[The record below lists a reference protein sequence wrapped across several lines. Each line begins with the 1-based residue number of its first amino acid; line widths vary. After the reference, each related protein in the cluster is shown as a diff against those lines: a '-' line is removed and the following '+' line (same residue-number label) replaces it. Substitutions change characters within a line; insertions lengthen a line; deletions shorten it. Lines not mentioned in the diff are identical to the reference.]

1 MLSCFVKGEAGL
13 AGCGPLRLLR
23 QIVTGARVG
32 ALCRSDLVPPLVQDF
47 AVQCRKYRL
56 RQDSAARQEVTLE
69 IFTRERHRAASRFL
83 HQTVFLGCGYARRD
97 KGPDLLR
104 GTGRNLLREH
114 WSCQWSAA
122 VESALVECSVLGSTV
137 TEAAG
142 RHLRRCLS
150 DAARAEEGARLLVQ
164 GFLMGIG
171 DIADAMASRVDELL
185 LTDGDFS
192 SLCGAC
198 AALSSLEAW
207 RTQYGEESSYDYSAM
222 LRRCFA
228 RLLQMLPSMGAVDDR
243 SVEEIQH
250 SCQLLY
256 HVTGWPAFADLRSG
270 LLEALEEL
278 TRQQPVHPGLHG
290 TALGLLYG
298 GAPEKRALAVE
309 TAAGYL
315 RGTRD
320 RKMQAASFL
329 QGLFLTARD
338 LLLTDGVQLEAV
350 DELLCELS
358 DEDFLALLPQLR
370 LAFSYF
376 TPTETAR
383 IGRQAARLHG
393 AERMEQEGEAVDPV
407 EYTRWEAIDTWA
419 AEQMEQWPD
428 VLRTEGDEEA

>member
-1 MLSCFVKGEAGL
+1 M
-13 AGCGPLRLLR
+13 
-23 QIVTGARVG
+23 G

-207 RTQYGEESSYDYSAM
+207 QMCIRDSFCPSCSSAGKSASTVTIPC
-222 LRRCFA
+222 R
-228 RLLQMLPSMGAVDDR
+228 
-243 SVEEIQH
+243 
-250 SCQLLY
+250 SCQ
-256 HVTGWPAFADLRSG
+256 VSRAS
-270 LLEALEEL
+270 ALW
-278 TRQQPVHPGLHG
+278 
-290 TALGLLYG
+290 
-298 GAPEKRALAVE
+298 
-309 TAAGYL
+309 
-315 RGTRD
+315 
-320 RKMQAASFL
+320 MQK
-329 QGLFLTARD
+329 
-338 LLLTDGVQLEAV
+338 
-350 DELLCELS
+350 
-358 DEDFLALLPQLR
+358 LR
-370 LAFSYF
+370 L
-376 TPTETAR
+376 
-383 IGRQAARLHG
+383 
-393 AERMEQEGEAVDPV
+393 
-407 EYTRWEAIDTWA
+407 
-419 AEQMEQWPD
+419 
-428 VLRTEGDEEA
+428 